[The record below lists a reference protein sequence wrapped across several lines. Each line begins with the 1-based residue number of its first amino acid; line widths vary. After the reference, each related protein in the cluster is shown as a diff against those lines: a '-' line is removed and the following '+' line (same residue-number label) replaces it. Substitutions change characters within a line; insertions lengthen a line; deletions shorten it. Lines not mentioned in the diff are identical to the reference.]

1 MTQIEKM
8 RWAKNLLEEDS
19 GGTFELVAGNVH
31 GDLFLRCADNA
42 HVGLYLSVLP
52 NMETGRYDLK
62 FHGYTRINSGY
73 YDASGMQRLI
83 KEYQMVAYLIK
94 EMETANISLLP
105 DELAAFAA
113 ELSSPEEQQITAPQ
127 LGM

>member
-94 EMETANISLLP
+94 EMETSNISLLP

-113 ELSSPEEQQITAPQ
+113 ELSSPEEQQTTTPQ